1 MKRLFG
7 GRMRKIKAAGAE
19 MESAGRN
26 AVRIVFAVPQ
36 NRTACMGKLDT
47 DLVMPSRVQMNG
59 QTGNE
64 PPVPGMLIQ
73 HLVVQDGLFGIG
85 RIR

>member
-1 MKRLFG
+1 
-7 GRMRKIKAAGAE
+7 
-19 MESAGRN
+19 
-26 AVRIVFAVPQ
+26 
-36 NRTACMGKLDT
+36 MGKLDT